1 LKIELPKVWKESL
14 THQPDISQII
24 KELIA
29 QIIKDFSMFGE
40 ELHFNKEAEESYQ
53 YLYSQLEKYLRNSFS
68 NRLENLYPILYRIDI
83 LEKDIKKAM
92 NPQKYTDFL
101 GEITELIIIKELQK
115 VIIKRYYK
123 SKP

>member
-1 LKIELPKVWKESL
+1 MKIELPKIWRESL
-14 THQPDISQII
+14 TQQRDISQII

-40 ELHFNKEAEESYQ
+40 ELHFNEEAEKSYQ
-53 YLYSQLEKYLRNSFS
+53 YLYGQLEKYLRDGFS
-68 NRLENLYPILYRIDI
+68 SRIESLYPILYRIDI

-92 NPQKYTDFL
+92 TPQKHTDFL

-115 VIIKRYYK
+115 VIIKRYYQSK
-123 SKP
+123 S